1 MYKRKMPISQ
11 IMETKRLIIN
21 KIKITDKEDYFKN
34 ISHDKKVLETFICTY
49 TETIDDFDISKYVN
63 RDDILAIRIKETGN
77 LIGII
82 TKFNNE
88 DNSIEIGYGI
98 GSEYWNKGYVAEA
111 VFCYLDKI
119 FKNDEYDTVY
129 ASFFT
134 NNLASKRVM
143 EKLGMTYSHTNI
155 EELEYLGV
163 KRDLIYYKITKK
175 EWLIKNK

>member
-1 MYKRKMPISQ
+1 MDWK
-11 IMETKRLIIN
+11 
-21 KIKITDKEDYFKN
+21 F
-34 ISHDKKVLETFICTY
+34 F
-49 TETIDDFDISKYVN
+49 
-63 RDDILAIRIKETGN
+63 IKETGN

-88 DNSIEIGYGI
+88 DKSIEIGYGI
-98 GSEYWNKGYVAEA
+98 GSQYWNKGYVTEA
-111 VFCYLDKI
+111 VISYLDEI
-119 FKNDEYDTVY
+119 FKNDQYDTVY

-143 EKLGMTYSHTNI
+143 EKLGMTFSHTNI

-163 KRDLIYYKITKK
+163 KRDLIYYKISKK